1 MKWRPYLLVFL
12 FLLILIVIGIAYY
25 SGKSQGLALERENV
39 AVDTTIIP
47 ATDTQVKLKFVN
59 TETVKLQTYAS
70 EIEALGR
77 VNSTQA
83 ISVMA
88 EVQGI
93 LLSGNLPLK
102 KGTSFTKGQVLF
114 GVNSNDASLL
124 IAARKS
130 NFLTLLANI
139 LPDIKVDYPNHYEVW
154 NMFFDNIDMERPLPP
169 IPPLVSAK
177 LKTLLA
183 TRNVLSEYY
192 SIRADQVRLSKYT
205 ITAPFSGTIVDA
217 FTDVGAI
224 VNPGSPVINI
234 INNSA
239 LEVECQVKMD
249 EAKLVKIGAKTILT
263 DDQDNSWLGK
273 VRRKGQYLNPNT
285 QSVPVFV
292 ELVSTEN
299 EVFNG
304 MYLLSSIDGDSIP
317 NVFEIPRSALLGN
330 SAEVYVVRDSIL
342 IRQNVDV
349 VLLRDERALIGGLDS
364 GEAIVIEPLVN
375 PKDNMKVATI
385 EK

>member
-25 SGKSQGLALERENV
+25 SGKSQGLAAERENV
-39 AVDTTIIP
+39 NVDTTAITSTN
-47 ATDTQVKLKFVN
+47 AQEKLKFVN
-59 TETVKLQTYAS
+59 TETVELQTYAI

-77 VNSTQA
+77 VSSTQA

-88 EVQGI
+88 EVQGA
-93 LLSGNLPLK
+93 LLAGNVPIK

-114 GVNSNDASLL
+114 SINSNDASLL

-139 LPDIKVDYPNHYEVW
+139 LPDIKVDYPAHYEVW
-154 NMFFDNIDMERPLPP
+154 NMFFDNIDMDRPLPP
-169 IPPLVSAK
+169 IPPLVSSK

-183 TRNVLSEYY
+183 SRSVLSEYY
-192 SIRADQVRLSKYT
+192 SIKADQVRLSKYT
-205 ITAPFSGTIVDA
+205 ITAPFNGTIVDA
-217 FTDVGAI
+217 FTDVGAV

-234 INNSA
+234 INSDA

-249 EAKLVKIGAKTILT
+249 EAKWVQIGAKSVLT

-285 QSVPVFV
+285 QSVPIFV
-292 ELVSTEN
+292 ELLSSEKK
-299 EVFNG
+299 VFNG
-304 MYLLSSIDGDSIP
+304 MYLLSTIEADSIS
-317 NVFEIPRSALLGN
+317 NVF
-330 SAEVYVVRDSIL
+330 
-342 IRQNVDV
+342 
-349 VLLRDERALIGGLDS
+349 
-364 GEAIVIEPLVN
+364 
-375 PKDNMKVATI
+375 
-385 EK
+385 

>member
-39 AVDTTIIP
+39 AIDTTIIP

-349 VLLRDERALIGGLDS
+349 VLLRGEKALIGGVDS

>member
-349 VLLRDERALIGGLDS
+349 VLLRGERALIGGLDS

>member
-349 VLLRDERALIGGLDS
+349 VLLRGEKALIGGVES

>member
-124 IAARKS
+124 IAKV
-130 NFLTLLANI
+130 
-139 LPDIKVDYPNHYEVW
+139 IK
-154 NMFFDNIDMERPLPP
+154 
-169 IPPLVSAK
+169 
-177 LKTLLA
+177 
-183 TRNVLSEYY
+183 
-192 SIRADQVRLSKYT
+192 Q
-205 ITAPFSGTIVDA
+205 G
-217 FTDVGAI
+217 
-224 VNPGSPVINI
+224 
-234 INNSA
+234 
-239 LEVECQVKMD
+239 
-249 EAKLVKIGAKTILT
+249 
-263 DDQDNSWLGK
+263 
-273 VRRKGQYLNPNT
+273 
-285 QSVPVFV
+285 
-292 ELVSTEN
+292 
-299 EVFNG
+299 
-304 MYLLSSIDGDSIP
+304 
-317 NVFEIPRSALLGN
+317 
-330 SAEVYVVRDSIL
+330 
-342 IRQNVDV
+342 
-349 VLLRDERALIGGLDS
+349 
-364 GEAIVIEPLVN
+364 
-375 PKDNMKVATI
+375 
-385 EK
+385 

>member
-349 VLLRDERALIGGLDS
+349 VLLRGEKALIGGVDS

>member
-1 MKWRPYLLVFL
+1 MKWRPYLLVLL

-25 SGKSQGLALERENV
+25 SGKSQGLAAERENIE
-39 AVDTTIIP
+39 ADTT
-47 ATDTQVKLKFVN
+47 TVGTVDTQVKLKFVN

-77 VNSTQA
+77 VSSTQA

-88 EVQGI
+88 EVQGA
-93 LLSGNLPLK
+93 LLSGNAPLK

-114 GVNSNDASLL
+114 SVNSNDALLL

-130 NFLTLLANI
+130 NFLTILANI
-139 LPDIKVDYPNHYEVW
+139 LPDIKVDYPEHYEVW

-169 IPPLVSAK
+169 IPPLVSTK

-183 TRNVLSEYY
+183 ARNVLSEYY
-192 SIRADQVRLSKYT
+192 SIKADQVRLSKYT
-205 ITAPFSGTIVDA
+205 IAAPFNGTIVDA
-217 FTDVGAI
+217 FTDVGAV
-224 VNPGSPVINI
+224 VNPGSPIINI
-234 INNSA
+234 INNGA

-292 ELVSTEN
+292 ELSGSEK

-304 MYLLSSIDGDSIP
+304 MYLLSTIDGDSIA
-317 NVFEIPRSALLGN
+317 NVFEIPRSALVEN
-330 SAEVYVVRDSIL
+330 SAKVYVVRDSIL
-342 IRQNVDV
+342 SRKEIDI
-349 VLLRDERALIGGLDS
+349 VLLRDDRALIGGLDS
-364 GEAIVIEPLVN
+364 GEVIVIEPLVN
-375 PKDNMKVATI
+375 PKDKMKVATI

>member
-25 SGKSQGLALERENV
+25 SGKSQGLAAERENV
-39 AVDTTIIP
+39 NVDTTAITSTN
-47 ATDTQVKLKFVN
+47 AQEKLKFVN
-59 TETVKLQTYAS
+59 TETVELQTYAI

-77 VNSTQA
+77 VSSTQA

-88 EVQGI
+88 EVQGA
-93 LLSGNLPLK
+93 LLAGNVPIK
-102 KGTSFTKGQVLF
+102 KGASFTKGQVLF
-114 GVNSNDASLL
+114 SINSNDASLL

-139 LPDIKVDYPNHYEVW
+139 LPDIKVDYPAHYEVW
-154 NMFFDNIDMERPLPP
+154 NMFFDNIDMDRPLPP
-169 IPPLVSAK
+169 IPPLVSSK

-183 TRNVLSEYY
+183 SRSVLSEYY
-192 SIRADQVRLSKYT
+192 SIKADQVRLSKYT
-205 ITAPFSGTIVDA
+205 ITAPFNGTIVDA
-217 FTDVGAI
+217 FTDVGAV

-234 INNSA
+234 INSDA

-249 EAKLVKIGAKTILT
+249 EAKWVQIGAKSVLT

-285 QSVPVFV
+285 QSVPIFV
-292 ELVSTEN
+292 ELLSSEKK
-299 EVFNG
+299 VFNG
-304 MYLLSSIDGDSIP
+304 MYLLSTIEADSIS

-330 SAEVYVVRDSIL
+330 IAKVYVVRDSIL
-342 IRQNVDV
+342 TKQSVDV
-349 VLLRDERALIGGLDS
+349 VLLRDEMALIGGLDS
-364 GEAIVIEPLVN
+364 GEVVVVEPLVN